1 MNKRFFAEF
10 LALLS
15 LKVNPDPDANDD
27 AEIDIVKQIFA
38 HNNDS
43 PTAPEIPSKFP
54 DDSSVDFYD
63 EEESTGGS
71 CTSSCKDS
79 KQPHHEAR
87 NRHSGSVKKSKEGT
101 DKKLSKKQKS
111 IIAQA
116 GLKTLKKAK

>member
-38 HNNDS
+38 HNRDS
-43 PTAPEIPSKFP
+43 PSAPEIPTKFP
-54 DDSSVDFYD
+54 DDTSVDFYD

-71 CTSSCKDS
+71 CTSSCKDNNP
-79 KQPHHEAR
+79 QHQETR
-87 NRHSGSVKKSKEGT
+87 NRQSAGGRKSKDG
-101 DKKLSKKQKS
+101 DKKMGKKHKS

-116 GLKTLKKAK
+116 GKTFKKAK